1 MNTSSAP
8 DLDATAL
15 AQIRTLEE
23 AITGRLNATRSS
35 RARLAEAGAEAER
48 ILTECAARTEVDA
61 AALRDQIRAD
71 TDETVAGERQDAHI
85 DAERFAA
92 VAGQRHA
99 AAVRLV
105 IARILPETVAR

>member
-8 DLDATAL
+8 DPDATAL

-23 AITGRLNATRSS
+23 TIIQRLNATRSS
-35 RARLAEAGAEAER
+35 HTRLTEAEAEGER
-48 ILTECAARTEVDA
+48 ILTESAARTEVDA
-61 AALRDQIRAD
+61 VALLDQIRGE
-71 TDETVAGERQDAHI
+71 TDQTVAAERHEARLA
-85 DAERFAA
+85 AERFAT
-92 VAGQRHA
+92 VAGQRHF